1 MQREIR
7 RSIATFAALLTVCG
21 TAQAQLQG
29 GADWDST
36 SRQYRGGQGGAGS
49 SGAAGP
55 SVPSAAANATVESL
69 TKILSASQL
78 SPIDRSLYL
87 SLRAFVYSRLGREV
101 DSQKDVAEMAK
112 VNPQGWPIVLSFVMP
127 GLAGGGDRGAALRAL
142 SYGLQRK
149 PNDAWLL
156 IGQAQVQMQIADF
169 PRALGTLDSAV
180 ASASTMGERRNA
192 SYFRGHA
199 NLATGNF
206 PQAAEDFEASI
217 AGQTTLKGRIW
228 GALWRYAAQVRGRQD
243 ARAVLARDLG
253 NENLYEWPGPIAK
266 FLLGR
271 LPAGELEVAA
281 ESDDAAKK
289 TNGKCMAA
297 YFIGMDGVR
306 RGDKQRAREQLQ
318 LAQARCPTVSE
329 YNWAASN
336 ELKRL

>member
-1 MQREIR
+1 MR
-7 RSIATFAALLTVCG
+7 RGLGRLLGAFAAPVLVYG
-21 TAQAQLQG
+21 VTACETAHAQFQG

-36 SRQYRGGQGGAGS
+36 SREYRGAESSGAGS
-49 SGAAGP
+49 AL
-55 SVPSAAANATVESL
+55 PSAARNATIDNL
-69 TKILSASQL
+69 NKILSASQL
-78 SPIDRSLYL
+78 SPVDRSLYL
-87 SLRAFVYSRLGREV
+87 SIRAFAYSRLGREA
-101 DSQKDVAEMAK
+101 DSQKDVAEMAR
-112 VNPQGWPIVLSFVMP
+112 VNPKGWPIMLSLVMP

-142 SYGLQRK
+142 GYGLARK
-149 PNDAWLL
+149 PNDPWLL
-156 IGQAQVQMQIADF
+156 IGQGQVQMQIADF
-169 PRALGTLDSAV
+169 ARALGTLDSAV
-180 ASASTMGERRNA
+180 AGAQTPAERRNSA
-192 SYFRGHA
+192 YFRGHA
-199 NLATGNF
+199 NLALGNF
-206 PQAAEDFEASI
+206 DQAASDFDASI
-217 AGQTTLKGRIW
+217 AGQTTLKARIW
-228 GALWRYAAQVRGRQD
+228 GALWRYAAQVRGRHNAQ
-243 ARAVLARDLG
+243 AALAKELG

-266 FLLGR
+266 FLLGK